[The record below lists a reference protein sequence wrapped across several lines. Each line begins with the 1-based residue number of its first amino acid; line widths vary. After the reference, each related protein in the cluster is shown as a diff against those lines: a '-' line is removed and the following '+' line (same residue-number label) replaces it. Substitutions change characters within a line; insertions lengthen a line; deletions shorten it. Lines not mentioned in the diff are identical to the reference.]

1 METFEKFVGL
11 YPLLKTLR
19 LELKPIGKTLQ
30 FILDKGILEQDKHR
44 ADSYI
49 LVKKIIDEY
58 HKDFI
63 EAVLADFRLKYD
75 SEGKKDSLV
84 EYAEYHRMKDKAES
98 DRKAFKDIQANL
110 RQQIAKSFVD
120 NEAFKRID
128 KKELIKEDLIPFVE
142 KKRSGEDEK
151 VLISE
156 FEKFTTYF
164 SGFHENRKN
173 MYSAEEKST
182 SIAYRLVND
191 NLPKFV
197 DNMRTFSKVQETEI
211 AGDLLQLYADFESS
225 LNVDSINEMFQLE
238 YFNMVLTQKQIAV
251 YNAVIGGKTLGDGTK
266 IKGLNEYINQYN
278 QQHKDVRLP
287 KLKLLFKQILS
298 DRHAVSWLP
307 EEFGSDKQVLDAI
320 RNCYE
325 ELDGNVLGQLRLL
338 LETFDDFSLNNVFIR
353 NDLQLTDVSQK
364 IFGNWRTIQDAIQE
378 KMACNVKQG
387 RKESSEKYQERIA
400 KNFKS
405 SDSFSIGYINECLS
419 VSDKIDGYFSN
430 LGAVDN
436 EYEQKENHFA
446 AIANAYVG
454 VHDLLNNPYP
464 EGKKLS
470 QDEKNVEKIKQLL
483 DAIKAL
489 QHFVKPLLG
498 SGNEPDKDEHF
509 YGEFTALWNELDQIT
524 PLYNKVRNYV
534 TRKPYSEEKIKLN
547 FENNGALLGGW
558 VDSKTEH
565 SDNGTQ
571 YGGYLFRRKNSIN
584 EYDYYLGIS
593 SDTKLFRNRCSKI
606 ENGGNYFERLNYY
619 QLKSQS
625 IYGSSYRGNYS
636 EDKER
641 MISVIDK
648 FIEKSFNGELKRKVK
663 EEQEKRLKKSS
674 RINTPNGYLTF
685 IKEVDS
691 DEYGNLLTNNDFL
704 EENKKLIKT
713 IKETLRFITR
723 VPKAQ
728 ELSCKEYTLF
738 TEIMN
743 DVETL
748 CKEKIFE
755 YIPINEEE
763 LNDAINRTSKT
774 LFMFKISNKDLS
786 YADSFVAGKRES
798 RGVDNL
804 HTMYFKMLMS
814 GSQNVLDIGS
824 GEVFYR
830 AKSKGLKAEPIHYAN
845 IPIQNKNEYTQRR
858 KPKSIFAYD
867 LIKDRRYTRDSFLFH
882 LSIVQNY
889 AVPKVNDINPLVN
902 EYLKSAADTHII
914 GIDRGERHLLYLV
927 VIDQKGNIK
936 KQFSLNEIVNEY
948 QGKTYSTNYHDL
960 LDKREKARLEA
971 RKSWQSIE
979 NIKEL
984 KEGYLSQVIHKI
996 AELMVEYHAIV
1007 VLEDLN
1013 IGFIRGRQKVEKQ
1026 VYQKF
1031 EKMLIDKLNYLV
1043 DKKKN
1048 ADEPGGVLNA
1058 YQLTNKFESFQ
1069 KLGKQS
1075 GFLFYVPAW
1084 NTSKIDPQTGFTNLL
1099 PVHYENVDKSKAFF
1113 CNFNSIRYNAA
1124 KDWFE
1129 FDLDYDKF
1137 GRKVEGTKARWLVC
1151 TYGTRIEL
1159 LRNKNSKWESR
1170 EVNLT
1175 EEFKEHFKKFHIDIR
1190 ANLKDAIS
1198 NQTDKAFFERLLHLL
1213 KLTLQMRNSIP
1224 GTDTDYL
1231 ISPVSDENGKF
1242 YDSRSCGVSLPEN
1255 ADANGAYN
1263 IARKGLWVLKQ
1274 IQKTDGLK
1282 GLNLAISN
1290 REWLRFAQEKPYLS
1304 D

>member
-11 YPLLKTLR
+11 YPLSKTLPLGLR
-19 LELKPIGKTLQ
+19 PIGETLQ
-30 FILDKGILEQDKHR
+30 FILDKGILDQDKHR
-44 ADSYI
+44 ADSYV

-63 EAVLADFRLKYD
+63 EAVLTDFRLKYD

-84 EYAEYHRMKDKAES
+84 EYVEYHRMKDKAES

-110 RQQIAKSFVD
+110 RQQIAKSFTD
-120 NEAFKRID
+120 NEVFKRID

-151 VLISE
+151 VLIGE

-197 DNMRTFSKVQETEI
+197 DNMQVFSKIQETEI
-211 AGDLLQLYADFESS
+211 AGDLSQLYADFESS

-251 YNAVIGGKTLGDGTK
+251 YNAVIGGKTLDDGTK
-266 IKGLNEYINQYN
+266 IKGLNEYINLYN
-278 QQHKDVRLP
+278 QRHKDARLP
-287 KLKLLFKQILS
+287 MLKLLFKQILS
-298 DRHAVSWLP
+298 DRYAVSWLP

-325 ELDGNVLGQLRLL
+325 ELDENVLRQLRLL
-338 LETFDDFSLNNVFIR
+338 LEALGDFSLNGVFLR

-419 VSDKIDGYFSN
+419 TSDKINGYFSK

-454 VHDLLNNPYP
+454 VRDLLNNPYP
-464 EGKKLS
+464 EAKNLS

-483 DAIKAL
+483 DAIKDL

-498 SGNEPDKDEHF
+498 SGNEPDKDERF

-547 FENNGALLGGW
+547 FENSTLMDGW
-558 VDSKTEH
+558 DLNKEK
-565 SDNGTQ
+565 DNTTVILRKGD
-571 YGGYLFRRKNSIN
+571 LF
-584 EYDYYLGIS
+584 YLGIMDKKFNKVFDKLPEKAEGVCYEKMEYKLLPGANKMLPKVFFS
-593 SDTKLFRNRCSKI
+593 KSRLDEFSPSQRILDIYKNGTYKKGSDGFKLEDCHALIDFFKDSINRHSDWKNFGFKFSATSTYEDLSGFYREVEQQGYKVSFRKVSVDYIDTLVSEGKL
-606 ENGGNYFERLNYY
+606 YLF
-619 QLKSQS
+619 Q
-625 IYGSSYRGNYS
+625 IYNKDFSSYSKG
-636 EDKER
+636 
-641 MISVIDK
+641 M
-648 FIEKSFNGELKRKVK
+648 
-663 EEQEKRLKKSS
+663 
-674 RINTPNGYLTF
+674 PN
-685 IKEVDS
+685 I
-691 DEYGNLLTNNDFL
+691 
-704 EENKKLIKT
+704 
-713 IKETLRFITR
+713 
-723 VPKAQ
+723 
-728 ELSCKEYTLF
+728 
-738 TEIMN
+738 
-743 DVETL
+743 
-748 CKEKIFE
+748 
-755 YIPINEEE
+755 
-763 LNDAINRTSKT
+763 
-774 LFMFKISNKDLS
+774 
-786 YADSFVAGKRES
+786 
-798 RGVDNL
+798 
-804 HTMYFKMLMS
+804 HTMYWRMLFDERNLT
-814 GSQNVLDIGS
+814 NVVYKLNGQAEI
-824 GEVFYR
+824 FYR
-830 AKSKGLKAEPIHYAN
+830 KASLDARPTHPKNYPIK
-845 IPIQNKNEYTQRR
+845 NKNRDNDKQE
-858 KPKSIFAYD
+858 SIFAYD
-867 LIKDRRYTRDSFLFH
+867 LIKNRRYTVDKFH
-882 LSIVQNY
+882 FH
-889 AVPKVNDINPLVN
+889 VPITMNFKGGAANDINPLVN

-948 QGKTYSTNYHDL
+948 QGRKYSTNYHDL

-979 NIKEL
+979 SIKEL

-1007 VLEDLN
+1007 ALEDLN
-1013 IGFIRGRQKVEKQ
+1013 IGFMRGRQKVEKQ

-1048 ADEPGGVLNA
+1048 ADEPGGLLNA

-1084 NTSKIDPQTGFTNLL
+1084 NTSKIDPQTGFANLL
-1099 PVHYENVDKSKAFF
+1099 SVHYENVDKAKAFF

-1137 GRKVEGTKARWLVC
+1137 GRTVEGTKARWLVC

-1159 LRNKNSKWESR
+1159 LRNDSSKWESR

-1175 EEFKEHFKKFHIDIR
+1175 EEFKEHFNKFHIDIR

-1198 NQTDKAFFERLLHLL
+1198 NQTDKAFFEGLLHLL

-1231 ISPVSDENGKF
+1231 ISPVPDENGKF

-1290 REWLRFAQEKPYLS
+1290 KEWLRFAQEKPYLS

>member
-11 YPLLKTLR
+11 YPLSKTLR
-19 LELKPIGKTLQ
+19 FELKPIGKTLQ

-197 DNMRTFSKVQETEI
+197 DNMQTFSKVQETEI
-211 AGDLLQLYADFESS
+211 AGDLSQLYADFESS

-287 KLKLLFKQILS
+287 QLKLLFKQILS

-325 ELDGNVLGQLRLL
+325 ELDENVLGQLRLL
-338 LETFDDFSLNNVFIR
+338 LETLGDFNLNGVFVR

-364 IFGNWRTIQDAIQE
+364 IFGRWRGIQDAIQE

-387 RKESSEKYQERIA
+387 RKESLEKYQERIA
-400 KNFKS
+400 KSFKS
-405 SDSFSIGYINECLS
+405 LDSFSIGYMNECLS
-419 VSDKIDGYFSN
+419 ASDKIDGYFSN

-436 EYEQKENHFA
+436 EYEQKENLFA

-454 VHDLLNNPYP
+454 VRDLLNNPYP
-464 EGKKLS
+464 EEKKLS
-470 QDEKNVEKIKQLL
+470 QDEKSVEKIKQLL

-498 SGNEPDKDEHF
+498 SGNEPDKDERF
-509 YGEFTALWNELDQIT
+509 YGEFTALWNELDQVT

-547 FENNGALLGGW
+547 FENSTLMDGW
-558 VDSKTEH
+558 DLNKEK
-565 SDNGTQ
+565 DNTTVILRKGD
-571 YGGYLFRRKNSIN
+571 LF
-584 EYDYYLGIS
+584 YLGIM
-593 SDTKLFRNRCSKI
+593 DKKFNKVFDKLPEKAEGVCYEKMEYKLLPGANKMLPKVFFSKS
-606 ENGGNYFERLNYY
+606 RLDEFCPSQRILDIY
-619 QLKSQS
+619 KSGT
-625 IYGSSYRGNYS
+625 Y
-636 EDKER
+636 
-641 MISVIDK
+641 
-648 FIEKSFNGELKRKVK
+648 
-663 EEQEKRLKKSS
+663 KKSS
-674 RINTPNGYLTF
+674 DGFKLEDCHALIDF
-685 IKEVDS
+685 FKDS
-691 DEYGNLLTNNDFL
+691 
-704 EENKKLIKT
+704 
-713 IKETLRFITR
+713 
-723 VPKAQ
+723 
-728 ELSCKEYTLF
+728 
-738 TEIMN
+738 
-743 DVETL
+743 
-748 CKEKIFE
+748 
-755 YIPINEEE
+755 
-763 LNDAINRTSKT
+763 INRHSDWKNFGFKFSATSTYEDLSGFYREVEQQGYKVSFRKVSADYIDT
-774 LFMFKISNKDLS
+774 LVGEGKLYLFQIYNKDFS
-786 YADSFVAGKRES
+786 SCSKGIP
-798 RGVDNL
+798 NI
-804 HTMYFKMLMS
+804 HTMYWKMLFDERNLTDVVYKLN
-814 GSQNVLDIGS
+814 GQAEI
-824 GEVFYR
+824 FYR
-830 AKSKGLKAEPIHYAN
+830 KASLDARPTHPKNCPIK
-845 IPIQNKNEYTQRR
+845 NKNRDNDKQE
-858 KPKSIFAYD
+858 SIFAYD
-867 LIKDRRYTRDSFLFH
+867 LVKNRRYTVDKFH
-882 LSIVQNY
+882 FH
-889 AVPKVNDINPLVN
+889 VPITMNFKGGANDINPLVN

-1013 IGFIRGRQKVEKQ
+1013 IGFMRGRQKVEKQ

-1099 PVHYENVDKSKAFF
+1099 PVHYENVDKARAFF

-1137 GRKVEGTKARWLVC
+1137 GRTVEGTKTRWLVC

-1175 EEFKEHFKKFHIDIR
+1175 EEFKEHFNKFHIDIC

-1198 NQTDKAFFERLLHLL
+1198 NQTDKSFFEGLLHLL
-1213 KLTLQMRNSIP
+1213 SLTLQMRNSIP

-1231 ISPVSDENGKF
+1231 ISPVQDENGKF

>member
-1 METFEKFVGL
+1 MEAFEKFTGL
-11 YPLLKTLR
+11 YPLSKTLR
-19 LELKPIGKTLQ
+19 FELKPIGRTLQ
-30 FILDKGILEQDKHR
+30 FILDKGILDQDKHR

-63 EAVLADFRLKYD
+63 ETVLTVFRLKYS

-84 EYAEYHRMKDKAES
+84 EYEEYHRIKDKTELE
-98 DRKAFKDIQANL
+98 RKIFKDIQFNL
-110 RQQIAKSFVD
+110 RQQIAKSFISD
-120 NEAFKRID
+120 EAFKRID
-128 KKELIKEDLIPFVE
+128 KKELIKEDLISFVE
-142 KKRSGEDEK
+142 KKQSGENEK

-197 DNMRTFSKVQETEI
+197 DNIQTFSKIQETEI
-211 AGDLLQLYADFESS
+211 ASELSQLYENFKPS
-225 LNVDSINEMFQLE
+225 LNVGSINEMFQLE
-238 YFNMVLTQKQIAV
+238 YFNTVLTQKQIAV
-251 YNAVIGGKTLGDGTK
+251 YNAVIGGKTLDDGTK
-266 IKGLNEYINQYN
+266 IKGLNEYINLYN

-287 KLKLLFKQILS
+287 QLKLLFKQILS

-307 EEFGSDKQVLDAI
+307 EEFDSDKQVLDAV
-320 RNCYE
+320 RDCYE
-325 ELDGNVLGQLRLL
+325 ILDGYVLRQLKLL
-338 LETFDDFSLNNVFIR
+338 LEALGNFNLNGVFIR

-364 IFGNWRTIQDAIQE
+364 IFGSWRVIQDTIQE
-378 KMACNVKQG
+378 KMMCNVKQG
-387 RKESSEKYQERIA
+387 RKESLEKYQERIE
-400 KNFKS
+400 KSFKS

-419 VSDKIDGYFSN
+419 TSDKIDGYFSN

-436 EYEQKENHFA
+436 EYEQKENYFA

-454 VHDLLNNPYP
+454 VRDLLNNPYP
-464 EGKKLS
+464 KEKKLS

-483 DAIKAL
+483 DTIKAL

-498 SGNEPDKDEHF
+498 SGNEPDKDERF
-509 YGEFTALWNELDQIT
+509 YGEFTALWNELEQVT
-524 PLYNKVRNYV
+524 LLYNKVRNYV

-547 FENNGALLGGW
+547 FENSTLMDGWDLNKERDNTTVILRKGDLFYLGIMDKKFNKVFDKLPEKAEGVCYEKMEYKLLPGANKMLPK
-558 VDSKTEH
+558 VFFSKSRLDEFYP
-565 SDNGTQ
+565 SQRILDIYKNGT
-571 YGGYLFRRKNSIN
+571 YKKSSDGFKLEDCHALIDFFKNSIN
-584 EYDYYLGIS
+584 HHSDWKNFGFKFSATSTYEDLSGFYREVEQQGYKVSFRKVSADYIDALVSEGKLYLFQIYNKDFS
-593 SDTKLFRNRCSKI
+593 PCSK
-606 ENGGNYFERLNYY
+606 G
-619 QLKSQS
+619 
-625 IYGSSYRGNYS
+625 
-636 EDKER
+636 
-641 MISVIDK
+641 M
-648 FIEKSFNGELKRKVK
+648 
-663 EEQEKRLKKSS
+663 
-674 RINTPNGYLTF
+674 PN
-685 IKEVDS
+685 I
-691 DEYGNLLTNNDFL
+691 
-704 EENKKLIKT
+704 
-713 IKETLRFITR
+713 
-723 VPKAQ
+723 
-728 ELSCKEYTLF
+728 
-738 TEIMN
+738 
-743 DVETL
+743 
-748 CKEKIFE
+748 
-755 YIPINEEE
+755 
-763 LNDAINRTSKT
+763 
-774 LFMFKISNKDLS
+774 
-786 YADSFVAGKRES
+786 
-798 RGVDNL
+798 
-804 HTMYFKMLMS
+804 HTMYWRMLFDERNLTDVVYKLN
-814 GSQNVLDIGS
+814 GQA
-824 GEVFYR
+824 EVFYR
-830 AKSKGLKAEPIHYAN
+830 KASLDAHPTHPKNCPIK
-845 IPIQNKNEYTQRR
+845 NKNKDNDKQE
-858 KPKSIFAYD
+858 SIFAYD
-867 LIKDRRYTRDSFLFH
+867 LIKNRRYTVDKFH
-882 LSIVQNY
+882 FH
-889 AVPKVNDINPLVN
+889 VPITMNFKGGGANDINPLVN

-936 KQFSLNEIVNEY
+936 EQFSLNEIVNEY

-960 LDKREKARLEA
+960 LNKREKARLEA

-979 NIKEL
+979 NIKDL

-996 AELMVEYHAIV
+996 VELIVKYHAIV

-1013 IGFIRGRQKVEKQ
+1013 IGFMRGRQKVEKQ

-1043 DKKKN
+1043 DKRKN

-1099 PVHYENVDKSKAFF
+1099 PVHYENVDKARAFF

-1129 FDLDYDKF
+1129 FVLDYDKF
-1137 GRKVEGTKARWLVC
+1137 GRKVEGTKVRWLVC

-1159 LRNKNSKWESR
+1159 FRSKSSKWENR

-1175 EEFKEHFKKFHIDIR
+1175 EEFKGYFNKFHIDIR

-1198 NQTDKAFFERLLHLL
+1198 NQTDKSFFEGLLHLL

-1231 ISPVSDENGKF
+1231 ISPVQDENGTF

-1274 IQKTDGLK
+1274 IQETDGLK
-1282 GLNLAISN
+1282 DLNLAISN
-1290 REWLRFAQEKPYLS
+1290 KEWLRFAQEKPYLS